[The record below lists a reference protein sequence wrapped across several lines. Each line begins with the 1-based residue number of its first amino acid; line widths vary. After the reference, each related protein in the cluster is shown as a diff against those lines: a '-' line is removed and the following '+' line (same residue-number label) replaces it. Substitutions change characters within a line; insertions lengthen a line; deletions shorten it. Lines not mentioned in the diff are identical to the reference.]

1 MLLYILVLFCLVCH
15 IYLQG
20 GTTPLFYFLF
30 CGILLFYVLCYLS
43 LSFFC
48 QRIWVEEHLY
58 AVPVVPSAT
67 ARHSIVYSA
76 YYIIVEY
83 SLCRRFVTTELVY
96 L

>member
-43 LSFFC
+43 LSFFSLSA
-48 QRIWVEEHLY
+48 HLDY
-58 AVPVVPSAT
+58 CYLLYVLYRSMYVSYPVRWHAIAMPTLLT
-67 ARHSIVYSA
+67 ALQCTR
-76 YYIIVEY
+76 
-83 SLCRRFVTTELVY
+83 
-96 L
+96 